1 MELCRTTPQAVSRY
15 LGQNGY
21 AAAIRNKSVSCH
33 AGTNGC
39 VTVHVYPGDPRR
51 MVDILNSSGYEA
63 KEEHRAVVITGRYR

>member
-1 MELCRTTPQAVSRY
+1 MELHKTTPQAVSAY
-15 LGQNGY
+15 LRRNGY

-51 MVDILNSSGYEA
+51 MVDILNSNGYEA
-63 KEEHRAVVITGRYR
+63 KADYRAVVVTGRYR